1 MTWKLD
7 PETGDVWD
15 EQDNWVGQADGP
27 PFSIPADVRQVVIR
41 DRLPA
46 PDASASGQD
55 VIDAM
60 SCTSDNCEFGR
71 PDGQ

>member
-15 EQDNWVGQADGP
+15 QSGEKIGQAEGP
-27 PFSIPADVRQVVIR
+27 PYSIPADIRKVIIR
-41 DRLPA
+41 DRLPS
-46 PDASASGQD
+46 PNASASGQD
-55 VIDAM
+55 VIDAI

-71 PDGQ
+71 PE